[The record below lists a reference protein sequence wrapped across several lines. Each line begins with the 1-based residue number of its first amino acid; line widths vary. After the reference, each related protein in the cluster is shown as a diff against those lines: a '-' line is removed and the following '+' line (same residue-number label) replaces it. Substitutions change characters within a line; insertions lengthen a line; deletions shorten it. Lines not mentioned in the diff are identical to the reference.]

1 MPLLPSS
8 LVILAVDIGTGSSRG
23 LLIDIHLKILSTH
36 QLTNN
41 LYEPHSGWVEQDP
54 AEVFIT
60 TLQVIRQAAAEA
72 YKSGWKIAGICLSSA
87 VSSLLAV
94 NENGD
99 PLCNAIT
106 WADSRSQIQVDELHE
121 KISWLYK
128 RTGVPLHASYWLPKL
143 LWLQRHQAGLVNK
156 TARWMGLKDYIIWR
170 LTGEFVTDVTI
181 AAATGMLNLQTL
193 QWDDLVCSLAG
204 ITPNQL
210 PRIQPTT
217 FIIPQIKADIAADL
231 GLTQNIPIILG
242 SGDGMLANLGSGVL
256 EPGQV
261 ATTIGSSGACR
272 TMSTQPVLDDL
283 TRVWSYPL
291 IDNLWVI
298 GGANNSGGLIV
309 NWFQKQFM
317 PDSDNNDKSWIQA
330 AEAVPAGSGGLI
342 FLPYLFGERAPI
354 WNANARGVLIGLEN
368 RHTFQHVARA
378 VLEGT
383 IFALYDI
390 YQALCLN
397 IPLVKEIRVSGGYTH
412 SPFWLNIQA
421 SMFEKEL
428 IVLENHECSA
438 LGAAIL
444 GFYALGLYP
453 DLQSGVALIK
463 VKETILP
470 QPEQSKQYQNL
481 IPLYHLAYHQLKP
494 LFEGLETFRSTLI

>member
-1 MPLLPSS
+1 
-8 LVILAVDIGTGSSRG
+8 
-23 LLIDIHLKILSTH
+23 
-36 QLTNN
+36 
-41 LYEPHSGWVEQDP
+41 
-54 AEVFIT
+54 
-60 TLQVIRQAAAEA
+60 
-72 YKSGWKIAGICLSSA
+72 
-87 VSSLLAV
+87 
-94 NENGD
+94 
-99 PLCNAIT
+99 
-106 WADSRSQIQVDELHE
+106 
-121 KISWLYK
+121 
-128 RTGVPLHASYWLPKL
+128 
-143 LWLQRHQAGLVNK
+143 
-156 TARWMGLKDYIIWR
+156 MGLKDYIIWS
-170 LTGEFVTDVTI
+170 LTGEFVTDITI

-283 TRVWSYPL
+283 MRVWSYPL

-309 NWFQKQFM
+309 NWFQKKFM
-317 PDSDNNDKSWIQA
+317 PDLDNNDKSWIQA

-354 WNANARGVLIGLEN
+354 WNESVRGAFIGIDN
-368 RHTFQHVARA
+368 CHTTNHLARA

-390 YQALCLN
+390 YRVLCEH
-397 IPLVKEIRVSGGYTH
+397 IDSVQEIRISGGYTQ
-412 SPFWLNIQA
+412 SPLWLTIQA
-421 SMFEKEL
+421 SMF
-428 IVLENHECSA
+428 
-438 LGAAIL
+438 
-444 GFYALGLYP
+444 
-453 DLQSGVALIK
+453 
-463 VKETILP
+463 
-470 QPEQSKQYQNL
+470 
-481 IPLYHLAYHQLKP
+481 
-494 LFEGLETFRSTLI
+494 